1 MNTYIIFHAN
11 CNDGMAA
18 AWVAH
23 LRFGDTVK
31 YIPAKYGMP
40 FPDEIKKGDEA
51 YILDFSWPRD
61 IIERVLAKGIKLVI
75 LDHHKTAK
83 DELQGLNCAYF
94 DMEHSGA
101 RLAWNHFFPDKS
113 VPWSI
118 QLVEDYDLWIKQY
131 EDTDPFNY
139 YLRTISENNNPTNPD
154 FVNAMHFPT
163 TGVAAGKHY
172 QKFVNWQAHQ
182 CIKHILFSFTV
193 TLDGKFIKVPC
204 LSASKTISNET
215 AHAFLTTNPQ
225 YEICGIVWITSP
237 HGLYVSLRCS
247 EETQINAGE
256 IAKQFGGGGHP
267 KAAGFQVSHIELLPD
282 VTEYRA

>member
-11 CNDGMAA
+11 CNDGLAA

-40 FPDEIKKGDEA
+40 FPEQIKSGDRA

-61 IIERVLAKGIKLVI
+61 VIERVLSKSIKLVI
-75 LDHHKTAK
+75 LDHHATAK
-83 DELQGLNCAYF
+83 DDLQDLNCAYF

-101 RLAWNHFFPDKS
+101 MLAWKHFFPDKA

-118 QLVEDYDLWIKQY
+118 KLVEDYDLWIKQY

-139 YLRTISENNNPTNPD
+139 YLRTVSDNNDPANTAFN
-154 FVNAMHFPT
+154 NAMLQAPI
-163 TGVAAGKHY
+163 GVAAGKHY
-172 QKFVNWQAHQ
+172 QNYINWQAQ
-182 CIKHILFSFTV
+182 QSIKNILFTFTA
-193 TLDGKFIKVPC
+193 TLNGKAIKIPC
-204 LSASKTISNET
+204 VSSNKTISNET
-215 AHAFLTTNPQ
+215 AHAFLQANPQ
-225 YEICGIVWITSP
+225 YPICGTVWLTSP
-237 HGLYVSLRCS
+237 HALYVSLRCS
-247 EETQINAGE
+247 DSTDINAGL

-267 KAAGFQVSHIELLPD
+267 KAAGFRVSHVELLTD
-282 VTEYRA
+282 LEYRD